1 MALIEKQKVGLL
13 EQTKPK
19 GEIDEL
25 MGRYWALK
33 DEHEKVL
40 DAKHQA
46 IQRNLELE
54 NKIRESR
61 REIERLNQ
69 EINEINK
76 EKLEKERLYQLA
88 LDENTEL
95 EEMNRIMMK
104 LVYIFAK
111 RELGL

>member
-1 MALIEKQKVGLL
+1 MALIEKEKVELL

-19 GEIDEL
+19 SEIDEL

-46 IQRNLELE
+46 IQRNMELE
-54 NKIRESR
+54 NKIRELQ

-76 EKLEKERLYQLA
+76 EKLEKERLYKLA

-95 EEMNRIMMK
+95 EEMNRIMMN
-104 LVYIFAK
+104 LVYIFTK

>member
-1 MALIEKQKVGLL
+1 MALIEKGKVELL

-25 MGRYWALK
+25 MGRYWTLK
-33 DEHEKVL
+33 DEHEKAL

-54 NKIRESR
+54 NKIREAR

>member
-1 MALIEKQKVGLL
+1 MALIEKQKVELL

>member
-1 MALIEKQKVGLL
+1 MALIEKEKAELL
-13 EQTKPK
+13 EISKPK
-19 GEIDEL
+19 GKMDEL
-25 MGRYWALK
+25 MAKYWALK